1 MASRDE
7 QAKNST
13 RELFLSPSQNSKKTD
28 CCFKHCETR
37 SKCGPIPFYTYK
49 SRFHLL
55 VCLSMGAIVTT
66 LLFATIVPL
75 VFHHLEVEGIRQ
87 EVVIDSTSANSYDTW
102 QSNIYGKGKKRE
114 INYQLYIFNVQN
126 PVKALAGEKPIL
138 VQIGPYAFN
147 QYFNKFDIKW
157 TDDGDT
163 VQYRLQTF
171 YVFNKAASG
180 PGLLDTD
187 NVTLAYP
194 SALGFEYLLQQI
206 PISAQ
211 TLLDAAVASIVNS
224 KLDSIDAAIDAKI
237 AAVKKN
243 PRLTPEEKNQT
254 LAQLYALEEL
264 VLIVREVSYSLLSL
278 YLSFSRHF

>member
-1 MASRDE
+1 MDYRDQ
-7 QAKNST
+7 QAKDST
-13 RELFLSPSQNSKKTD
+13 RQLFLTNNNENKTND
-28 CCFKHCETR
+28 CCFKHCYKT
-37 SKCGPIPFYTYK
+37 SKKCGPISFYTYK

-55 VCLSMGAIVTT
+55 VCLAMGAIVTT
-66 LLFATIVPL
+66 LLFATIIPL
-75 VFHHLEVEGIRQ
+75 IFHHLEVEGIRQ
-87 EVVIDSTSANSYDTW
+87 EVVIDSKNAKSYNTW
-102 QSNIYGKGKKRE
+102 QSNIYGKGKKRQ
-114 INYQLYIFNVQN
+114 ISYQIFIFNVQN
-126 PVKALAGEKPIL
+126 PVQALAGEKPIL
-138 VQIGPYAFN
+138 VQLGPYAFN

-171 YVFNKAASG
+171 YVFDKANSG

-211 TLLDAAVASIVNS
+211 TLLDAAVETRVNS

-237 AAVKKN
+237 AAVQKN
-243 PRLTPEEKNQT
+243 PFLSPEEKNQT
-254 LAQLYALEEL
+254 LTQLYALENL
-264 VLIVREVSYSLLSL
+264 VLIVREV
-278 YLSFSRHF
+278 